1 MTVPVGS
8 LDALGS
14 NVPQSEEAAVRYSYW
29 PVSYQFGDPTVTS
42 NAPLPLFG
50 VKFTQVMRGVGMLRG
65 FLQLN
70 EPEVRELDPWS
81 RVVPR
86 KTGIV
91 VVREQFDPEAD
102 QWVSAPVW
110 HGIVWAAPRDPQ
122 SGRMEIMAQTVE
134 SLWGRRLITKA
145 MSWSGQDQATI
156 AADLLLPAQF
166 SKVALGVGTWTGW
179 INVDPPSGFTGVTRT
194 WSYADGQETNLLEAH
209 QARSQLATN
218 PYEWTTG
225 VRVLDGLDAVSAN
238 TFRVQYVLGFPRL
251 GRSYAAGDAID
262 HLVFDREGSGNVSK
276 FGYAYDGSNVP
287 NIVWG
292 RGNGYEELQVKTK
305 VENLDTLGV
314 PEWNY
319 GFLQTED
326 RFSDPDVKVE
336 STLIDYC
343 VRHMRE
349 RLGSEQFIT
358 ALTLRGDIPPYFGT
372 YAIGD
377 QQIVSTNDMTWQP
390 DWYDTAGYVDLLTR
404 TYGWTVTPPEGDRA
418 ETVELVISGG
428 RAEL

>member
-1 MTVPVGS
+1 MTVTVGPLATQG
-8 LDALGS
+8 LDTPLGG
-14 NVPQSEEAAVRYSYW
+14 EAAVRYSYW
-29 PVSYQFGDPTVTS
+29 PVSYQYGDPTVTS

-91 VVREQFDPEAD
+91 VVREQFDPDAGT
-102 QWVSAPVW
+102 WVSAPVW

-122 SGRMEIMAQTVE
+122 TGRMEVMAQTVE
-134 SLWGRRLITKA
+134 SLWARRNITRS
-145 MSWSGQDQATI
+145 MIWISSDQATI
-156 AADLLLPAQF
+156 ASHLLQPSLF
-166 SKVALGVGTWTGW
+166 SQVPLGSGIWTGW
-179 INVDPPSGFTGVTRT
+179 INVDPPANLTGVSRT
-194 WSYADGQETNLLEAH
+194 WSYAEGQETNLLEAH

-218 PYEWTTG
+218 SYEWTTG

-238 TFRVQYVLGFPRL
+238 TFRLQYVLGFPRL
-251 GRSYAAGDAID
+251 GRSYAAGDQID
-262 HLVFDREGSGNVSK
+262 RLVFDREGSGNVSK

-292 RGNGYEELQVKTK
+292 RGNGYEELQVKTR
-305 VENLDTLGV
+305 VENVDTAGKK
-314 PEWNY
+314 EWEY

-343 VRHMRE
+343 YRYMRE
-349 RLGSEQFIT
+349 RLGSEQFLT

-390 DWYDTAGYVDLLTR
+390 DWYDSDGFVELLTR
-404 TYGWTVTPPEGDRA
+404 IYGWTVTPPEGDKA
-418 ETVELVISGG
+418 ETVELVVSGG